1 MLRGPKAVVRREER
15 AKAIK
20 KLDEEQRHLRAA
32 ARNAPAR
39 EGWLRDIRLALG
51 VSVSELVRKSGIHRS
66 EIYRE
71 EGREAR
77 KRISLWTLEQMADA
91 LDCRLVYAVIPKRGS
106 FEDLSLRRAWRV
118 LLEEEETLGADGRE
132 LGSLRDRLRR
142 LKRMEG
148 EE

>member
-1 MLRGPKAVVRREER
+1 MRERER
-15 AKAIK
+15 AKALK
-20 KLDEEQRHLRAA
+20 KLDEEQWRIRAA
-32 ARNAPAR
+32 ARKTPAR

-51 VSVSELVRKSGIHRS
+51 VPLPEVVRKSGIHRS

-71 EGREAR
+71 EGREVR
-77 KRISLWTLEQMADA
+77 KRISLWTLERMADA

-118 LLEEEETLGADGRE
+118 LLEEEETLGVDGRD

-142 LKRMEG
+142 LKRMAG